1 MVEAATGIN
10 LWREW
15 ARIEIAGEQG
25 DYEVPRHRE
34 DYAGIVISLAR
45 QEWPDTSS
53 YDDPEIVFRL
63 NKRHH
68 VGLIVASHDP
78 ERVEELLDSYARRML
93 EEFTASLPS
102 PDKPTS

>member
-15 ARIEIAGEQG
+15 ARVEIAGEGGQ
-25 DYEVPRHRE
+25 YEVPPVRD

-45 QEWPDTSS
+45 QEWPDTSR

-63 NKRHH
+63 RKRHH
-68 VGLIVASHDP
+68 VGLIVASRDP
-78 ERVEELLDSYARRML
+78 ARVEELLNSYARRLL
-93 EEFTASLPS
+93 EDFSATLPA
-102 PDKPTS
+102 PDRPTS